1 MVAAVVG
8 AAAWQAFTVFKL
20 LLKWLPLTIQG
31 RREQYDCLEERFSR
45 IHDSQFAWQSLP
57 VPVAILSGL
66 KVLLVG
72 LGLVFAIEVIR

>member
-31 RREQYDCLEERFSR
+31 RRERYDWLEERFSK
-45 IHDSQFAWQSLP
+45 IHDSRFDWQAFPIGIS
-57 VPVAILSGL
+57 ILSGL